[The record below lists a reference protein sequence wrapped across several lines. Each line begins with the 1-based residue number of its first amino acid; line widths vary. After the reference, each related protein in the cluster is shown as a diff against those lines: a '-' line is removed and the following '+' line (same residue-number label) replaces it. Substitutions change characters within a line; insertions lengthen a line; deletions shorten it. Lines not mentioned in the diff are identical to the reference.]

1 MLKFIVAAALLL
13 VLAPAGSPSFAQKK
27 ESSAPEDQY
36 RIKVTTEVVLV
47 NVVVRDKDGK
57 PISGLKRDDFVVL
70 EDNKPQNVVSFDFE
84 NIDAAAAVPPTLP
97 SGPGQAVLD
106 VRQPSVQKP
115 MLDDSALRDR
125 RLVVLFF
132 DESGMETDE
141 LERSVVAAQKYV
153 DQQMSPAD
161 LVAIATF
168 SSALKVDQ
176 DFTTD
181 RKRLKQVL
189 DDINPAGGAGMQ
201 AGETGDDTSGADNGE
216 AFTPDESDYNVFNTD
231 RKIEALGSLADA
243 MSRIQ
248 QKKSI
253 VYFSNGVTK
262 NGIDNESE
270 LRSAINRAVKANVAI
285 YPVDI
290 RGLQA
295 MPPGGEAR
303 QASQRGTGAYSG
315 SAMRAQFDS
324 NFASQETLV
333 TLAAD
338 TGGKAFMDSNDFGK
352 VFDRVQHDTATYY
365 VLGYHSANPLR
376 DGRYRRIT
384 VRLKNPGAYKLE
396 FRSGYYAPR
405 DFAHATNED
414 RESQLQSELANDL
427 SATDLRLYLS
437 AAYFR
442 VDDAHFFVPVAL
454 VIPGS
459 EIPFTRAADKEKAT
473 LDVIGVVRNE
483 IKMPVG
489 SARDTIRLNVDETQ
503 QVRRKNVQYRTG
515 FTLPPGN
522 YHLKFVVRENQTG
535 RLGSFEA
542 DISIPDLRK
551 APLRLSSVLIGNQLA
566 PAKSK
571 NDPLVHDGQELVPS
585 LSHVFTANQKL
596 YFYYEVYEPAR
607 AKAAP
612 PSAAPPGGAPGG
624 PSAPSGNEKNAVHLL
639 TSISFFNGKVKTY
652 ETPLVEARELNTP
665 QRKAAVFQFEVP
677 LEKLRPGFYT
687 CQVNVIDD
695 AAGAFAFPRLALLVR
710 PKPEI
715 PPAPPTPNQ

>member
-1 MLKFIVAAALLL
+1 MLKPIVAAALLL

-27 ESSAPEDQY
+27 EASAAQEEQY

-57 PISGLKRDDFVVL
+57 PISGLKRDDFIVL

-84 NIDAAAAVPPTLP
+84 NIDAAALPPTLP
-97 SGPGQAVLD
+97 TGPGQAVLD

-115 MLDDSALRDR
+115 ALDDTALRDR

-141 LERSVVAAQKYV
+141 IERSVVAAQKYV

-176 DFTTD
+176 DFTAD

-189 DDINPAGGAGMQ
+189 DDINPAGGAGTQ
-201 AGETGDDTSGADNGE
+201 AGETGDTANGADNAE

-243 MSRIQ
+243 MARIQ

-253 VYFSNGVTK
+253 VYFSNGVSK
-262 NGIDNESE
+262 SGMDNESE

-315 SAMRAQFDS
+315 AAVRAQFDS
-324 NFASQETLV
+324 SFASQETLV

-352 VFDRVQHDTATYY
+352 VFDRVQRDTATYY

-384 VRLKNPGAYKLE
+384 VRMKNPGAYKLE

-414 RESQLQSELANDL
+414 RESQLQTELANDL
-427 SATDLRLYLS
+427 SATDLRMYLS

-442 VDDAHFFVPVAL
+442 VDDAHFFVPVAI

-459 EIPFTRAADKEKAT
+459 EIPFTRAADKDKAT

-489 SARDTIRLNVDETQ
+489 SVRDTIRLNVDETQ

-515 FTLPPGN
+515 FTLAPGN

-566 PAKSK
+566 PAKGK

-607 AKAAP
+607 AKAVP
-612 PSAAPPGGAPGG
+612 PNGAAPAG
-624 PSAPSGNEKNAVHLL
+624 APSGNEKNAVYLL

-710 PKPEI
+710 PKPET
-715 PPAPPTPNQ
+715 PAPPPTTNQ